1 MNILTKIIDYKKIE
15 LKKKKE
21 LTSVA
26 ELEENIFFNST
37 VFSLSQQLLD
47 ENKSG
52 IIAEIK
58 RKSPS
63 KGMIHEF
70 PDLEE
75 ISVGY
80 TNAGA
85 AAISVLTDEH
95 FFGGSSKNLIEV
107 RHYNA
112 CPILRKDFIFDEYQ
126 IIEAKSI
133 GADAI
138 LLIASILSST
148 QTKQLA
154 SFANSLGLE
163 VLLEVHTEEEAQKYP
178 NEFTKLV
185 GVNNRNLDDFSVNI
199 QTSKDLSKIIPNDFI
214 KVSESGINDPKT
226 IIALKEYGYKGFLM
240 GEYFMQSDMPHKK
253 CAAFINALN
262 AMEESK

>member
-1 MNILTKIIDYKKIE
+1 MNILNKIIDYKKIE

-26 ELEENIFFNST
+26 KLEESIFFNST

-47 ENKSG
+47 KDQSG

-70 PDLEE
+70 PDLEK

-85 AAISVLTDEH
+85 AAISVLTDEY
-95 FFGGSSKNLIEV
+95 FFGGSSEYLIEV
-107 RHYNA
+107 RHFNA

-163 VLLEVHTEEEAQKYP
+163 VLLEVHTEDEALRYP

-185 GVNNRNLDDFSVNI
+185 GVNNRNLDDFSVGI

-214 KVSESGINDPKT
+214 KVSESGINDPNT
-226 IIALKEYGYKGFLM
+226 IIELKEYGFDGFLI
-240 GEYFMQSDMPHKK
+240 GEYFMQSDKPYQK
-253 CAAFINALN
+253 CATFIDSIKKL
-262 AMEESK
+262 EVSK